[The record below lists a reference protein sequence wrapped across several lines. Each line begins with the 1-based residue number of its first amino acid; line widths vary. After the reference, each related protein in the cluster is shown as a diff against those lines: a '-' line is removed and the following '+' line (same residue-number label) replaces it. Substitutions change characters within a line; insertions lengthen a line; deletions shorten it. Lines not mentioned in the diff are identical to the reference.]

1 MAKLIRRTRERFFM
15 HRIRRR
21 HLRAACGRRLPCW
34 GISPNPVDPG
44 WTNQLISKGEPLDFG
59 VHYSFAIRG
68 RNPMFRFDQL
78 IRRDMIIRD
87 VKQRHPE
94 TIPVFEDLHYRST
107 CDDCD
112 IETVARKNGL
122 KVQDVVEALNQAA
135 FGPKA
140 DTENASNQ

>member
-1 MAKLIRRTRERFFM
+1 
-15 HRIRRR
+15 
-21 HLRAACGRRLPCW
+21 
-34 GISPNPVDPG
+34 
-44 WTNQLISKGEPLDFG
+44 
-59 VHYSFAIRG
+59 
-68 RNPMFRFDQL
+68 MFRFDQL

-94 TIPVFEDLHYRST
+94 TIPVFEDMHYRSP

-122 KVQDVVEALNQAA
+122 KVPDVVEALNQAA
-135 FGPKA
+135 FGAKA

>member
-1 MAKLIRRTRERFFM
+1 
-15 HRIRRR
+15 
-21 HLRAACGRRLPCW
+21 
-34 GISPNPVDPG
+34 
-44 WTNQLISKGEPLDFG
+44 
-59 VHYSFAIRG
+59 
-68 RNPMFRFDQL
+68 MFRFDQL

-94 TIPVFEDLHYRST
+94 TGPVFDAMHYRSP

-122 KVQDVVEALNQAA
+122 NVLDVVEALNQAA

-140 DTENASNQ
+140 DSENAGYQTLS

>member
-1 MAKLIRRTRERFFM
+1 
-15 HRIRRR
+15 
-21 HLRAACGRRLPCW
+21 
-34 GISPNPVDPG
+34 
-44 WTNQLISKGEPLDFG
+44 
-59 VHYSFAIRG
+59 
-68 RNPMFRFDQL
+68 MFRFDQL

-94 TIPVFEDLHYRST
+94 TIPIFGNMRYRDA

-122 KVQDVVEALNQAA
+122 KVLDVVEALNEAA

-140 DTENASNQ
+140 ETENASNQ